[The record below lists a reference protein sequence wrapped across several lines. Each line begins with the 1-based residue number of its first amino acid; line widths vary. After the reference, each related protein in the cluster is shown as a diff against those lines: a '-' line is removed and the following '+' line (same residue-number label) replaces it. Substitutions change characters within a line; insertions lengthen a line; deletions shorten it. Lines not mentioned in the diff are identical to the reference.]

1 MYTCKKIIVTHCV
14 SMSKNVFMYIKNY
27 AILFFILIFTNFVVG
42 QTSKTELISYEK
54 VQIKPEFPSGI
65 GEFMFFFVKNY
76 QVPEDEEFSGVAN
89 VSIVIDADGKVTNI
103 KIINDVGF
111 AIAQEIKR
119 VLSKCPKWKPA
130 SQEGINVPV
139 IYNFPIKIQ

>member
-1 MYTCKKIIVTHCV
+1 
-14 SMSKNVFMYIKNY
+14 MYIKNY
-27 AILFFILIFTNFVVG
+27 VILFIFLVFANFVTA
-42 QTSKTELISYEK
+42 QTSKAIPINYDT
-54 VQIKPEFPSGI
+54 VQIKPEFPAGL

-89 VSIVIDADGKVTNI
+89 VSILIDVDGKVTNI

-130 SQEGINVPV
+130 SQDGNNVTV
-139 IYNFPIKIQ
+139 IYNFPIKIR

>member
-1 MYTCKKIIVTHCV
+1 
-14 SMSKNVFMYIKNY
+14 MYIKNY
-27 AILFFILIFTNFVVG
+27 TILFLTLIISNIVIA
-42 QTSKTELISYEK
+42 QISKMKPINYEK
-54 VQIKPEFPSGI
+54 VQIKPEFPSGL

-89 VSIVIDADGKVTNI
+89 ISILIDVDGKVTNI
-103 KIINDVGF
+103 KIVNDVGF

-130 SQEGINVPV
+130 SQDGANVAE
-139 IYNFPIKIQ
+139 IYNFPNKIQ